1 MGLPTYPLTGTCS
14 ACRAAE
20 RRLSL
25 TAQRARTGSRA
36 DGLGAMGD
44 DGPMNE
50 RGSAGPT
57 WPTPPAAGAP
67 PEPPPSGPVGGAWSF
82 DGPVGELAPNEV
94 PVTPRALTLSIATV
108 TTALLVS
115 GASLVSLPYAVN
127 SPGPTFDTLGEHDG
141 TALID
146 VVGAPTYAS
155 EGELRFT
162 TVRLRGG
169 PGNPVSLVRLVTGWF
184 DDTVTV
190 VPVEDVLPTD
200 QTSEEID
207 ELNQA
212 AMISSQENATVSALE
227 ELGYEVPT
235 TLTVAE
241 TIEGTGAAGA
251 LEAGDV
257 LLAVDG
263 ARLAGFSEL
272 SAAMD
277 AVTPGDDVTITV
289 ERDGAERDVTLTTTD
304 SGDGRALLGV
314 FVDPVFDLPVDVRI
328 QIDNV
333 GGPSAGLMFS
343 LGIINALTEEDE
355 TGGEHIAG
363 TGTMDLTGAVGP
375 IGGIVQKMNGAR
387 DDGADWFLA
396 PESNCAEVVGHVPD
410 GLDVVAVA
418 TLSEARAAV
427 EAIGSGTGRS
437 LRTCA
442 DAVGS

>member
-1 MGLPTYPLTGTCS
+1 MS
-14 ACRAAE
+14 
-20 RRLSL
+20 
-25 TAQRARTGSRA
+25 
-36 DGLGAMGD
+36 
-44 DGPMNE
+44 E

-57 WPTPPAAGAP
+57 WPSTPAQAPFPGAPGPSGAPGAPGGAGAP
-67 PEPPPSGPVGGAWSF
+67 DAAWSF
-82 DGPVGELAPNEV
+82 DDALADLGPAEV

-108 TTALLVS
+108 TTALLVA
-115 GASLVSLPYAVN
+115 GASLVSVPYAVN

-146 VVGAPTYAS
+146 VVGAPTYDS

-169 PGNPVSLVRLVTGWF
+169 PGNPVTILRLVDGWL
-184 DDTVTV
+184 DGTVTV

-200 QTSEEID
+200 QSPEEID

-235 TLTVAE
+235 TLAVAE
-241 TIEGTGAAGA
+241 TIEDTGAFGV
-251 LEAGDV
+251 LESGDV
-257 LLAVDG
+257 LLALDG
-263 ARLAGFSEL
+263 APLGSFAEL
-272 SAAMD
+272 SAAMA
-277 AVTPGDDVTITV
+277 AVSPGDDVTVTV
-289 ERDGAERDVTLTTTD
+289 ERDGAEQDVTVTTTD
-304 SGDGRALLGV
+304 GGDGRALLGV
-314 FVDPVFDLPVDVRI
+314 YVDPVFDLPVDVRI
-328 QIDNV
+328 QIENV

-363 TGTMDLTGAVGP
+363 TGTMDLTGEVGP
-375 IGGIVQKMNGAR
+375 IGGIVQKMSGAR

-396 PESNCAEVVGHVPD
+396 PESNCAEAVGHEPS
-410 GLDVVAVA
+410 GLRVVAVG
-418 TLSEARAAV
+418 TLAEARAAV
-427 EAIGSGTGRS
+427 EAIGAGQGRS

-442 DAVGS
+442 QAVG